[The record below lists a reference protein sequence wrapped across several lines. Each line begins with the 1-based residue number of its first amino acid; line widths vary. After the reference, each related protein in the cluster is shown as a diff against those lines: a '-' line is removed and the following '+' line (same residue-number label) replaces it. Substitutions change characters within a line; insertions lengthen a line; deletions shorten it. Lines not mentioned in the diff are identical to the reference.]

1 MTLTPYYPILKEERR
16 NKNMKKDKVQEALN
30 KYGMKFHSFM
40 LDLDHQIKND
50 KAFKNIKGNMFA
62 GICMAMRRDINSF
75 LRYAR
80 K

>member
-1 MTLTPYYPILKEERR
+1 LTLTPYYPILKEERR